1 MIKAFNSN
9 GKIIEQ
15 LDVPSNVNVRAEFQS
30 PLPVTRKQIERNYLD
45 ACACASVSVSVP
57 PKVINEQEILLWCE
71 GYLASKKNNN
81 GGGGGTTS
89 RPIIDEQEIL
99 LWCDGY
105 LANKSTFSTFSTF

>member
-30 PLPVTRKQIERNYLD
+30 PLPVTRKQIERKYL
-45 ACACASVSVSVP
+45 AVSVP
-57 PKVINEQEILLWCE
+57 PKVINEKEILLWCE
-71 GYLASKKNNN
+71 GYLASKKNNK
-81 GGGGGTTS
+81 GGGSGGGTSSSS